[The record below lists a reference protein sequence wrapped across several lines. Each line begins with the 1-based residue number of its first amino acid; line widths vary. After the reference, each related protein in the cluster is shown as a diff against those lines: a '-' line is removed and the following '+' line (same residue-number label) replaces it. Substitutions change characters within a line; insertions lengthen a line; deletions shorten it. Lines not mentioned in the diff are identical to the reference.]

1 MDGGLIEL
9 KNILDAQGRAW
20 EEFKKANDARIADIE
35 KKGVSDAVLTDKLA
49 KINAAL
55 DGYKGE
61 IDALAK
67 KAFRPGAGA
76 DVDPDKEAHRKA
88 FSAFMRKGTETGLLD
103 LERKAITVGV
113 LGDGG
118 YALPEVIDTMISER
132 LVDISPM
139 RAVAEIVTVSTSDW
153 KRIHNTR
160 GMASGWVG
168 ETTAR
173 TATNTPT
180 IVEIPAIMGEI
191 YANPQA
197 SQQSLDDLAFNV
209 EAWIADN
216 IATEFAFQEGGAF
229 VTGNGTNKPK
239 GITAYTTAATADAS
253 RAFGTVEHVATGV
266 SADFAASNKGDKL
279 IDLVFKLKAGFRA
292 NASWMLAKA
301 ILGEVRQ
308 FKGSDNNYLFQPG
321 LAAGTPATLLGYPIV
336 EAEDMPVKAAN
347 SLSIAFGD
355 FKRGYCIVDRV
366 GIRSL
371 RDPYSNKPN
380 VGFYTTKR
388 VGGMVTDSEAIK
400 FLKFSVS

>member
-1 MDGGLIEL
+1 MDGGFLEL
-9 KNILDAQGRAW
+9 KNILEAQGRAW
-20 EEFKKANDARIADIE
+20 EEFKKANDAKIAEIE
-35 KKGVSDAVLTDKLA
+35 KKGVSDVVLNDKLA

-55 DGYKGE
+55 DGYRAE
-61 IDALAK
+61 IDAIAK
-67 KAFRPGAGA
+67 KTFRPGAGGE
-76 DVDPDKEAHRKA
+76 VDPDKHAHREGFK
-88 FSAFMRKGTETGLLD
+88 SWMRKGIETGLVE
-103 LERKAITVGV
+103 LERKAVQVGV
-113 LGDGG
+113 AGDGG
-118 YALPEVIDTMISER
+118 YALPEVIDAMISER

-168 ETTAR
+168 ETAAR

-180 IVEIPAIMGEI
+180 LVEIPAIMGEV

-197 SQQSLDDLAFNV
+197 SQQSLDDLAFDV
-209 EAWIADN
+209 ERWIADN
-216 IATEFAFQEGGAF
+216 IATEFAFQEGNAF
-229 VTGNGTNKPK
+229 VAGNGTNKPK

-253 RAFGTVEHVATGV
+253 RAFGTLEHVATGV
-266 SADFAASNKGDKL
+266 SADFAATNKGDKL
-279 IDLVFKLKAGFRA
+279 IDLVFRLKAGFRA

-301 ILGEVRQ
+301 ILGEIRT

-321 LAAGTPATLLGYPIV
+321 LTAGTPATLLGYPIA

-355 FKRGYCIVDRV
+355 FRRGYCIVDRV

-371 RDPYSNKPN
+371 RDPYTNKPN